1 MGTFKA
7 YILGVLSAYG
17 VYYITRKG
25 ADGRSILDELLA
37 RPDVFMRRA
46 KGEIL
51 ADTAKVVKD
60 IVS

>member
-7 YILGVLSAYG
+7 YLLGIISAYG

-37 RPDVFMRRA
+37 RPEEFMRQA
-46 KGEIL
+46 KEEIL
-51 ADTAKVVKD
+51 AETARVVKD
-60 IVS
+60 VVS